1 MKPKFEHFMDEADIG
16 SGEKTPAE
24 LADEKETEHLR
35 QQQEQARQQT
45 RPMDGGLLWQV
56 TEEQQY
62 IAQKE
67 SHTPPE
73 DEESGKTGVNA
84 PAAPS
89 PDLPQDA
96 KKSRRSQSRQDTTGP
111 DRAG

>member
-24 LADEKETEHLR
+24 LADEKETNHLR
-35 QQQEQARQQT
+35 EQQEQSRQQA

-62 IAQKE
+62 LAQHE
-67 SHTPPE
+67 SHTPTE
-73 DEESGKTGVNA
+73 GGKSMEAPVTA

-89 PDLPQDA
+89 PAIPRNA
-96 KKSRRSQSRQDTTGP
+96 KKSRRAQSRQDGGRP
-111 DRAG
+111 G